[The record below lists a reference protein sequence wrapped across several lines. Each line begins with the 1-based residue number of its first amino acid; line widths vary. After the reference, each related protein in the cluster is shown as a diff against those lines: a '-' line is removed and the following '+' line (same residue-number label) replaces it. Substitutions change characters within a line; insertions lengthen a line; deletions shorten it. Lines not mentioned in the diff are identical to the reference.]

1 MKIQMSAEEKKMEE
15 ELKEDVP
22 SEESKETTEVPIDE
36 DENVGKEITE
46 PTTNLVNDTEN
57 GSFTLDSIHLDNK
70 KFQTMMNRI
79 GKVCIIM
86 SIILFMINIIA
97 TLTLWSLYRQEMSVV
112 TGFGFSIFLLLI
124 GMAIHSVYGT
134 SKIQDFGDIGIDLKV
149 SPFEIKQIL

>member
-15 ELKEDVP
+15 EHKEDVP

-46 PTTNLVNDTEN
+46 PATNLVNDTEN

-124 GMAIHSVYGT
+124 GLAIHSVYGT

-149 SPFEIKQIL
+149 SSLEKW

>member
-1 MKIQMSAEEKKMEE
+1 MKIQMSAEDKKMEE

-22 SEESKETTEVPIDE
+22 SEESKENTEIPIDE
-36 DENVGKEITE
+36 DENVGKETTE
-46 PTTNLVNDTEN
+46 PTHNLVNDTEN
-57 GSFTLDSIHLDNK
+57 GNVTLESIHLQNK

-86 SIILFMINIIA
+86 SVILFMINIIA
-97 TLTLWSLYRQEMSVV
+97 TLTLWSLYQQEMSVV

-124 GMAIHSVYGT
+124 GLAIHSVYGT

-149 SPFEIKQIL
+149 SPFEK

>member
-1 MKIQMSAEEKKMEE
+1 MSAEEKKMEE
-15 ELKEDVP
+15 EHKEDVP

-124 GMAIHSVYGT
+124 GLAIHSVYGT

-149 SPFEIKQIL
+149 SPFEK

>member
-1 MKIQMSAEEKKMEE
+1 MEE

-86 SIILFMINIIA
+86 SVILFMINIIA

-124 GMAIHSVYGT
+124 GLAIHSVYGT